1 MADCKHSGVISSF
14 SRLLFVVSLLLPFP
28 LMEFS
33 LEGGDVAD
41 ELLLVVLLLDKIE
54 ETENMLGFFGTI
66 GVVMV
71 VIVSCN
77 L

>member
-1 MADCKHSGVISSF
+1 
-14 SRLLFVVSLLLPFP
+14 
-28 LMEFS
+28 MEFS

>member
-1 MADCKHSGVISSF
+1 MLGKHSGVISSF
-14 SRLLFVVSLLLPFP
+14 SLLVSFPFP

-41 ELLLVVLLLDKIE
+41 ELVVLLDKIE

-66 GVVMV
+66 GVV